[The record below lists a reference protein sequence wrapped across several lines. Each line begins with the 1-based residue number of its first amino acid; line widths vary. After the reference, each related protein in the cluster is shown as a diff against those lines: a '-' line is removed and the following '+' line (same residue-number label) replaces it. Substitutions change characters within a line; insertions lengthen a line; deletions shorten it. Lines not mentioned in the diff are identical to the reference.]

1 MRKVLIIGLAAL
13 VVLVAAG
20 YVVVQRT
27 LGGDM
32 VRAEIEQRLASRL
45 GQPVHVGSAGASIL
59 PEISV
64 DLRDVSI
71 GQPAAVQLSRVRLVT
86 GLRGL
91 FSRRIENAA
100 IVVDKGRI
108 AWPLPFAIGGNTGS
122 EGGGSPVTVTSVRE
136 IRLRDV
142 TLATALPP
150 ISIDLD
156 ASLSGDRIDVTRL
169 SARSD
174 RNHIDASGA
183 LTSLA
188 NLQGRFR
195 TSGELTVAGHTAR
208 NISATIALTP
218 AALSLSPMSF
228 AMFDGKFD
236 GALTV
241 DLHDAVP
248 RLQLKGSVAR
258 ADVAELLKN
267 TGSTGGVTGRLVG
280 ALSVASAGS
289 DGPSLM
295 RGAHGTFHA
304 TIVDGTLPYI
314 DIVRPVILAFGK
326 PSGATPSG
334 SGSSFSSLA
343 GNFTLA
349 GGIVKTD
356 NLTLNAR
363 DFTAHGSVVLNI
375 DTADVNSHLDL
386 VLSQELTAQ
395 AGTDLRRYAEQN
407 GRVVVPATISG
418 TLTHPTVFVDTAA
431 AMKRAAENELK
442 RKTNS
447 LLNSLFKK
455 KKTPMMNDEP

>member
-1 MRKVLIIGLAAL
+1 MRIRLVAVVGVLILLLAG
-13 VVLVAAG
+13 G
-20 YVVVQRT
+20 YLFVQRA
-27 LGGDM
+27 LGGDL
-32 VRAEIEQRLASRL
+32 VRTQIEQQLASRL
-45 GQPVHVGSAGASIL
+45 GQPVHVGSAGTSIL
-59 PEISV
+59 PQISV
-64 DLRDVSI
+64 DLRDVTI

-100 IVVDKGRI
+100 IVVDKGRL
-108 AWPLPFAIGGNTGS
+108 AWPLPFSLGGTTAGGDSGS
-122 EGGGSPVTVTSVRE
+122 SVTVASVRQ
-136 IRLRDV
+136 IQLRDV

-156 ASLSGDRIDVTRL
+156 ASLSGDRLDVTKL

-174 RNHIDASGA
+174 RNRIDASGA

-195 TSGELTVAGHTAR
+195 SSGELTVAGYTAR
-208 NISATIALTP
+208 NLLTTIALTSGGV
-218 AALSLSPMSF
+218 SLSPLSF

-236 GALTV
+236 GGLTV
-241 DLHDAVP
+241 DLRGTRP
-248 RLQLKGSVAR
+248 RVQLKGGVAR
-258 ADVAELLKN
+258 LDVAELLEN

-280 ALSVASAGS
+280 ALSVASAGA
-289 DGPSLM
+289 DGASLM
-295 RGAHGTFHA
+295 RGARGTFHA

-326 PSGATPSG
+326 PSGTTPSG

-343 GNFTLA
+343 GSFTLA
-349 GGIVKTD
+349 DGVVKTD
-356 NLTLNAR
+356 NLTLEAR
-363 DFTAHGSVVLNI
+363 DFMARGSAVLNV
-375 DTADVNSHLDL
+375 DTAEVNSHLDL

-407 GRVVVPATISG
+407 GHVILPATVSG
-418 TLTHPTVFVDTAA
+418 TLTRPTVFVDTAA

-442 RKTNS
+442 RRANS
-447 LLNSLFKK
+447 LLNGLFKK
-455 KKTPMMNDEP
+455 KKSAHQPS